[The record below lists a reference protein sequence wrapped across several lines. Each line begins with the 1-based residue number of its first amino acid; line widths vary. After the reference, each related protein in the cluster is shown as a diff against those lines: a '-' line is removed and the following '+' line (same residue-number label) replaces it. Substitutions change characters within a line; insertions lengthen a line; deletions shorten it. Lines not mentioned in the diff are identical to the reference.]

1 MIPGKL
7 CHWWESPVIQNSLEG
22 WICILNSTIINTSR
36 ERQPMMLS
44 WASKGGDHDWTR
56 APVVFSISFL
66 SPPFLLIQRN
76 HVSQILS
83 CFSFLGQ
90 MFLMNGPSTIPH
102 CASFLRIAALLP
114 TFPRR
119 SEVIQPKPV
128 LLSPRPSPDLKLPGP
143 VHVAAPSTAADT
155 RDSWLVSPHKQ
166 VFGGPC

>member
-1 MIPGKL
+1 MNLHFKL
-7 CHWWESPVIQNSLEG
+7 NNNKHLQRTSAHEG
-22 WICILNSTIINTSR
+22 AHDAVMGFQGRGPWLNQGPSCLCF
-36 ERQPMMLS
+36 PL
-44 WASKGGDHDWTR
+44 
-56 APVVFSISFL
+56 VLSISFL